1 VKQLSGIDASFLY
14 LETATELGHV
24 SGLSVFRK
32 PDIPGWRAYDTA
44 HEQLRRQLPVLAPL
58 RRRVVEV
65 PFGLDHPFW
74 IEDPD
79 FDLDYH
85 VREAAVPPPGRMD
98 QVAAVVG
105 RIISRPLDRAHPLWE
120 VYVIEGLEGDR
131 FGYLTKIH
139 HAAIDGALGAE
150 LMGRLF
156 DAEPDPP
163 RIELDDPWQPEPVP
177 STGDILL
184 ATWAGVL
191 RKPGKLARLQV
202 RSLQAFGELTRNR
215 GLTGLAEAARALP
228 NPRAMLTRRRPSAEQ
243 DVPPHLPEG
252 TAPPTP
258 FNAALT
264 PHRRIGL
271 RSIPLDDVKAVKNG
285 LGATVNDVVLAMCAG
300 GLRRYLKD
308 HHALPENPLVAMIP
322 VSIRTGNEDDP
333 WTNRVSGVFVPLPT
347 DESDPAER
355 VARVHETMV
364 RAKERHGLLP
374 AETLLEYSQFAP
386 PALSIR
392 AVRVATRLR
401 LADRL
406 NPPFNLV
413 VSNVPGPR
421 ASLYLGG
428 AELEHYYP
436 ISTIVEGQGL
446 NITVQSYRDVLDLG
460 LVACATLVPDVDHLT
475 DLVVRELDLL
485 AKAAGVAR
493 PHTARRNG
501 ERTGK
506 RRANARH

>member
-32 PDIPGWRAYDTA
+32 PDIPGWRAYETA
-44 HEQLRRQLPVLAPL
+44 RDQLQRQLPLLAPL
-58 RRRVVEV
+58 RRRVMEV
-65 PFGLDHPFW
+65 PFQLDHPFW
-74 IEDPD
+74 IDDPD

-85 VREAAVPPPGRMD
+85 VREAAVPPPGTMA

-120 VYVIEGLEGDR
+120 VYVIEGLEGNR

-163 RIELDDPWQPEPVP
+163 RVELDDPFRPEPVP
-177 STGDILL
+177 SAADLL
-184 ATWAGVL
+184 WATWAGVL
-191 RKPGKLARLQV
+191 RKPGKLARLEV
-202 RSLQAFGELTRNR
+202 RSLRALGELTRNE
-215 GLTGLAEAARALP
+215 GLTGLAEAVRALP
-228 NPRAMLTRRRPSAEQ
+228 DPRAMLTRRRRPPEQ
-243 DVPPHLPEG
+243 DEPPHLPDG

-264 PHRRIGL
+264 PHRRIAL
-271 RSIPLDDVKAVKNG
+271 RSISLDDVKAVKNG
-285 LGATVNDVVLAMCAG
+285 LGATVNDVVLALCAG
-300 GLRRYLKD
+300 GLRRYLTE
-308 HHALPENPLVAMIP
+308 HEALPENPLVAMIP
-322 VSIRTGNEDDP
+322 VSIRTGLEDDP

-347 DESDPAER
+347 DEADPGER
-355 VARVHETMV
+355 VALVHETMV
-364 RAKERHGLLP
+364 RAKERHGMLP

-392 AVRVATRLR
+392 AVRVAHRLR

-421 ASLYLGG
+421 TSLFLGG

-446 NITVQSYRDVLDLG
+446 NITVQSYRDVLDIG
-460 LVACATLVPDVDHLT
+460 LVACASLVPDVDRLA
-475 DLVVRELDLL
+475 DLMIGELQPL
-485 AKAAGVAR
+485 AKAAGVTRPRAAR
-493 PHTARRNG
+493 PHRERAGRAR
-501 ERTGK
+501 
-506 RRANARH
+506 AAARH